1 MLKWLEVVSFLFRVT
16 WVFNRVVMTRLEL
29 EEAEL
34 HKEKKNK
41 KFTCIRER
49 VEPPTSPN
57 SKSKTYQMNHTH
69 Y

>member
-34 HKEKKNK
+34 HKEKKTKN
-41 KFTCIRER
+41 
-49 VEPPTSPN
+49 SPVLEN
-57 SKSKTYQMNHTH
+57 ESNPRPHQIQRAKLTK
-69 Y
+69 